1 MKFNS
6 ALALSSLLAL
16 AVAQDASSTSSSA
29 TTTASLSPQASC
41 ATKCADTD
49 ICCIA
54 QCYEVPCPNNAQAND
69 TTSCVAACPQGSGS
83 PSDQKS
89 YASCQSSC
97 YSSYFFPASA
107 TGASGSSATTAGSND
122 ASTTNSGSSSS
133 STGSR
138 LQLQIWLLWNGNQH
152 RDRLPRQLDRKR
164 RRHHAA
170 QAGRFRGRS
179 RGIHPGSLGS
189 VNEPSHAKP
198 SLTNANPLLH
208 HCVNMM
214 ETIY

>member
-107 TGASGSSATTAGSND
+107 TGSSGSSATTASSND
-122 ASTTNSGSSSS
+122 ASTTKSGSSS
-133 STGSR
+133 STGSSS
-138 LQLQIWLLWNGNQH
+138 NS
-152 RDRLPRQLDRKR
+152 K
-164 RRHHAA
+164 
-170 QAGRFRGRS
+170 S
-179 RGIHPGSLGS
+179 GSSGS
-189 VNEPSHAKP
+189 GTSTATGSHA
-198 SLTNANPLLH
+198 SSTENAAAITQLKLG
-208 HCVNMM
+208 VSAAGV
-214 ETIY
+214 IGFVLAAWAL

>member
-6 ALALSSLLAL
+6 AIALSSLLAL
-16 AVAQDASSTSSSA
+16 AVAQDSSSTTSAA

-41 ATKCADTD
+41 ATKCSASD

-54 QCYEVPCPNNAQAND
+54 SCYSVPCPDNAQAND

-97 YSSYFFPASA
+97 YSSYFLPATA

-122 ASTTNSGSSSS
+122 ASTTKSGSSSS
-133 STGSR
+133 STGSGTSTFNIPIHLYFLTNHFLQQQQAPTPSPAPELAPR
-138 LQLQIWLLWNGNQH
+138 LVLTPAAPRTPLLLRSSSWAFPQPVFLASSWLLG
-152 RDRLPRQLDRKR
+152 LCK
-164 RRHHAA
+164 
-170 QAGRFRGRS
+170 
-179 RGIHPGSLGS
+179 
-189 VNEPSHAKP
+189 
-198 SLTNANPLLH
+198 
-208 HCVNMM
+208 
-214 ETIY
+214 